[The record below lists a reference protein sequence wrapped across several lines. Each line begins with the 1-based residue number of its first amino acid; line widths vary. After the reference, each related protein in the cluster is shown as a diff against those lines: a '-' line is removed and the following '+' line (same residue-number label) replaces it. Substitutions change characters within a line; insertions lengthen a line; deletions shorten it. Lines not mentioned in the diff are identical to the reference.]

1 MNATSNYSC
10 IGSTYDMDSE
20 SKTYRTIL
28 RAVET
33 VRRGLLDDDDLVA
46 CLGSL
51 EDMIQL
57 GFAESDNPD
66 AVDELRESEEAV
78 VESFT
83 RADFCRKVR
92 EALGE
97 YAASDSNPC
106 GGCGYYDADESNP
119 FRVCFSDAAGCE
131 SYSNMSSAISA
142 ARAWAECQ
150 SADEGR

>member
-92 EALGE
+92 QGAW
-97 YAASDSNPC
+97 
-106 GGCGYYDADESNP
+106 
-119 FRVCFSDAAGCE
+119 RVCRKRQQPLRRLWILRRRREQPVPRVFLRC
-131 SYSNMSSAISA
+131 
-142 ARAWAECQ
+142 
-150 SADEGR
+150 GRL